1 MTPQLIIWPILFQLM
16 LAIILMF
23 SWSNIKFQRVVSVAG
38 SLVAVVLAA
47 VLFHFTRAEG
57 IVTLQAGNWPAP
69 FGITFVSDSLS
80 ALLVLLSSIAGLAV
94 SVFSTAAIRGAR
106 LRFGYFPVLH
116 VLLMGLNG
124 AFLTG
129 DLFNLY
135 VWFEVIIIS
144 SFVLITLGG
153 ERKQLEGAV
162 KYFTLNMLASIIFL
176 TGIAVVYGLTG
187 TLNLA
192 DISNE
197 ISEIENRFL
206 IEITALLLL
215 IAFGI
220 KSAIF
225 PLYFW
230 LPASYHT
237 PPDAVSAIFGG
248 LLTKV
253 GVYAYIRVFTL
264 VFPDDIFIRQVLM
277 VAAIL
282 TIISG
287 ALGAIN
293 QNNLRKVFS
302 YLIVCHIGFMIAG
315 LGMGTAL
322 AFTGMIFYLV
332 HDIIVKTNLFLVSGL
347 IYRIT
352 GSVSIRDIG
361 GIYNRTPWLAL
372 LIAIPLFSL
381 VGIPPLSG
389 FWPKIS
395 LFGASIETE
404 NYWILGALIIGSFL
418 TLVIIA
424 KVWAAIIWK
433 PSTQAVYSGNLAL
446 FHQLKPLRQALY
458 VMPIVFLS
466 VVSLWIGFGAESIH
480 NLAADIAYDLKNPES
495 YIEAVLGTSQYVV
508 P

>member
-1 MTPQLIIWPILFQLM
+1 MSSQLIIWPIFFPLV
-16 LAIILMF
+16 LAVALMF
-23 SWSNIKFQRVVSVAG
+23 FWTNVKVQRIISVVGSIVSVG
-38 SLVAVVLAA
+38 VAVALFAYVNEQGSAA
-47 VLFHFTRAEG
+47 
-57 IVTLQAGNWPAP
+57 LQGGNWPAP
-69 FGITFVSDSLS
+69 FGITFVADTLS
-80 ALLVLLSSIAGLAV
+80 STLVLLAAISGLAV
-94 SVFSTAAIRGAR
+94 SLFSVVSVEGAR
-106 LRFGYFPVLH
+106 LRFGYFPVFH

-176 TGIAVVYGLTG
+176 TAIAVIYGLTG
-187 TLNLA
+187 SLNLA
-192 DISNE
+192 DISLQ
-197 ISEIENRFL
+197 IAKIENRFL
-206 IEITALLLL
+206 VEIAAVLFFVG
-215 IAFGI
+215 FGI
-220 KSAIF
+220 KSAVF

-264 VFPDDIFIRQVLM
+264 IFPDDAFIRELLVS
-277 VAAIL
+277 AAVL
-282 TIISG
+282 TIFSG
-287 ALGAIN
+287 ALGAFF

-315 LGMGTAL
+315 LGLGTEL
-322 AFTGMIFYLV
+322 AFAGMIFYLI
-332 HDIIVKTNLFLVSGL
+332 HDIVVKTNLFLVSGL
-347 IYRIT
+347 VYRLT
-352 GSVSIRDIG
+352 GSVSLRDIG
-361 GIYNRTPWLAL
+361 GIYARYPWIAF
-372 LIAIPLFSL
+372 LISIPLFSL

-395 LFGASIETE
+395 LFGASLETSS
-404 NYWILGALIIGSFL
+404 YWVLGAYIFGSVI
-418 TLVIIA
+418 TLYIIA
-424 KVWAAIIWK
+424 KVWAAAVWK
-433 PSTQAVYSGNLAL
+433 DSSVDTDKVDIVLFNQLAT
-446 FHQLKPLRQALY
+446 RRRVLY
-458 VMPIVFLS
+458 IVPVVLLS
-466 VVSLWIGFGAESIH
+466 VVSLYIGLGAEYVQGISER
-480 NLAADIAYDLKNPES
+480 IALDLIDTRAYVET
-495 YIEAVLGTSQYVV
+495 VLGPVQNLQ

>member
-1 MTPQLIIWPILFQLM
+1 MTPQFIIWPILFQLL
-16 LAIILMF
+16 LAIVLMF
-23 SWSNIKFQRVVSVAG
+23 SWSNIKLQRTLSVAG
-38 SLVAVVLAA
+38 SLISVGLAIA
-47 VLFHFTRAEG
+47 LFQYTRTEG
-57 IVTLQAGNWPAP
+57 IVTLQTGNWPAP
-69 FGITFVSDSLS
+69 FGITLVSDSLS
-80 ALLVLLSSIAGLAV
+80 ALLVLLASLAGLAV
-94 SVFSTAAIRGAR
+94 STFSAAAIRGAR
-106 LRFGYFPVLH
+106 LRFGYFPVFH

-124 AFLTG
+124 AFITG

-192 DISNE
+192 DVSNE
-197 ISEIENRFL
+197 IALIENRFL
-206 IEITALLLL
+206 VEITALLLF
-215 IAFGI
+215 IGFGI

-264 VFPDDIFIRQVLM
+264 VFPGDAFIREVLV
-277 VAAIL
+277 VASIL
-282 TIISG
+282 TIVSG
-287 ALGAIN
+287 ALGAMN

-302 YLIVCHIGFMIAG
+302 YLIICHIGFMIAG
-315 LGMGTAL
+315 LGMGTTL
-322 AFTGMIFYLV
+322 AFTGMVFYLV
-332 HDIIVKTNLFLVSGL
+332 HDIVVKTNLFLVSGL
-347 IYRIT
+347 IYRIN

-361 GIYNRTPWLAL
+361 GMYNKHPWLAF
-372 LIAIPLFSL
+372 LIAIPFFSL
-381 VGIPPLSG
+381 IGIPPLSG

-395 LFGASIETE
+395 LLGASVETE
-404 NYWILGALIIGSFL
+404 SYWVLAALIIGSFL
-418 TLVIIA
+418 SLVVIV

-433 PSTQAVYSGNLAL
+433 PAPQAVHSNDLVR
-446 FHQLKPLRQALY
+446 FDQLKTLRKVLY
-458 VMPIVFLS
+458 VLPIVFLS
-466 VVSLWIGFGAESIH
+466 LLSLYIGFGAEGIH
-480 NLAADIAYDLKNPES
+480 QLAADIAYDLKNPEA
-495 YIEAVLGTSQYVV
+495 YVDAVLGTSQYVV